1 MNKRG
6 IPIAIILIA
15 LMLLLL
21 FSQFSFPW
29 REKMNLK
36 EESIEVSGIERTY
49 FLHVPP
55 KMNGSLLIALHGG
68 GGSGKSIARLTG
80 FNELADERG
89 FLVAYPNA
97 LRKHWNDGRGINA
110 YYSQRGEVDDV
121 SFISK
126 LIDHLIEKYNLDD
139 GRVYVA
145 GFSNGAMMAYR
156 IACEIPERIAAIAC
170 VSGSMPKSLNCPGK
184 SPISVLIIH
193 GLQDPIVP
201 WKGGELTT
209 RSGVTLG
216 EVLPIPEVVEYWT
229 LRNGCSE
236 KEERYLPDLSED
248 GTRVKVTRYL
258 NPETEAEVVLYA
270 IEGGGH
276 TWPGGSQ
283 YLPERIIG
291 RTCMDFDASEAILNF
306 FERHH
311 K

>member
-49 FLHVPP
+49 FLHIPP

-110 YYSQRGEVDDV
+110 YYTQE
-121 SFISK
+121 
-126 LIDHLIEKYNLDD
+126 EK
-139 GRVYVA
+139 
-145 GFSNGAMMAYR
+145 
-156 IACEIPERIAAIAC
+156 
-170 VSGSMPKSLNCPGK
+170 
-184 SPISVLIIH
+184 
-193 GLQDPIVP
+193 
-201 WKGGELTT
+201 
-209 RSGVTLG
+209 
-216 EVLPIPEVVEYWT
+216 
-229 LRNGCSE
+229 
-236 KEERYLPDLSED
+236 
-248 GTRVKVTRYL
+248 
-258 NPETEAEVVLYA
+258 
-270 IEGGGH
+270 
-276 TWPGGSQ
+276 
-283 YLPERIIG
+283 
-291 RTCMDFDASEAILNF
+291 
-306 FERHH
+306 
-311 K
+311 